1 MADSEAHMG
10 ITDESWAALID
21 LRVNDPE
28 AIVGHARRRH
38 RRRPISPDGRLV
50 IVAADHPAR
59 MLVDVEGEDGRMG
72 DRRDYLARIMRV
84 LDAGAVDGVMG
95 TPDVLEELT
104 GLDLLSTRAGGPSLL
119 TDRVLIGCMNR
130 GGLSG
135 AAFELDDRFTA
146 YDAAGLAAAGLDG
159 GKMMVRIDPSD
170 PKSLETLAA
179 CAKAVDGCVENKLL
193 AFIEAFVV
201 ERIESGYQAVRTP
214 RALMQAVSVVAA
226 LGGSSL
232 HTWLKLP
239 YCEDYE
245 HVAGATSCPILM
257 LGGVARED
265 QRAVLAEFGA
275 GMQAGPNVRG
285 CLVGRNVLYPGAMD
299 PALMARAV
307 VYVVH
312 EGMDPTAALE
322 QAASERHEGG

>member
-1 MADSEAHMG
+1 MDTFDARAL
-10 ITDESWAALID
+10 ITDESWGALID

-38 RRRPISPDGRLV
+38 RRRPIAPDGRLV

-59 MLVDVEGEDGRMG
+59 MVVDVQGEDGRMG
-72 DRRDYLARIMRV
+72 DRRDYLGRIMRV
-84 LDAGAVDGVMG
+84 LQAGEVDGVMG
-95 TPDVLEELT
+95 APDVLEELT
-104 GLDLLSTRAGGPSLL
+104 GLDLLATRAGTPSLL

-146 YDAAGLAAAGLDG
+146 YDAAGLATMGLDG
-159 GKMMVRIDPSD
+159 GKLMVRIDPTDAASV
-170 PKSLETLAA
+170 ETLEA

-201 ERIESGYQAVRTP
+201 ERTESGYQAVRTP

-226 LGGSSL
+226 LGDSSL

-239 YCEDYE
+239 YCEGYE
-245 HVAGATSCPILM
+245 QVAGATSCPILM
-257 LGGVARED
+257 LGGAARD
-265 QRAVLAEFGA
+265 DRNAVLAEFAA

-285 CLVGRNVLYPGAMD
+285 CLVGRNVLYPSATD

-322 QAASERHEGG
+322 RAAGEHHEGG